1 MPETAL
7 TLHLIRHAPTAPNA
21 ERRYPEA
28 GEDACLTPEGRML
41 AAKLRLC
48 PAVIY
53 CSPSR
58 RALETALLA
67 GFDQPLVTPEL
78 AEANFGVMAGR
89 TWAELE
95 QAYGATPRYWIEAMT
110 QPTTA
115 FGPPGGDTG
124 QSFHS
129 RVQGWLNSLPPTGE
143 VAAFS
148 HAGVIL
154 AALRLTVGL
163 TAAEI
168 RPCGVV
174 TLHAS
179 RGTWWL
185 SRLSAPDLI
194 EGG

>member
-1 MPETAL
+1 MAEAAL

-21 ERRYPEA
+21 ERRYPGA
-28 GEDACLTPEGRML
+28 GEDASLTEEGRVM
-41 AAKLRLC
+41 ATRLRL
-48 PAVIY
+48 PAGAAC

-58 RALETALLA
+58 RALETARLA

-78 AEANFGVMAGR
+78 AEADFGVMAGR

-95 QAYGATPRYWIEAMT
+95 QAYGATPRHWIEALT

-124 QSFHS
+124 RSFHT
-129 RVQGWLNSLPPTGE
+129 RVQGWLNALPPTGE
-143 VAAFS
+143 VAAFT

-163 TAAEI
+163 RAAEI

-174 TLHAS
+174 TLHAA
-179 RGTWWL
+179 RGNWWL
-185 SRLSAPDLI
+185 SHLSAPDPTDTR
-194 EGG
+194 